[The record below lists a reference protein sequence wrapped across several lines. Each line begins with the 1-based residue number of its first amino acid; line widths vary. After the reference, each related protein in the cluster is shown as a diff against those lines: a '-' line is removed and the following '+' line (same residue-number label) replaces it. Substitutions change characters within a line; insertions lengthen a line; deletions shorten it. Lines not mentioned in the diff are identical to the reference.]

1 MNDKILGFKL
11 EESGRSIFA
20 GFNECSMTLIFTK
33 NPDGRERDLE
43 VSLSGLNLESDE
55 SAEWLNKEIKVGDEF
70 VVQVKESVPISPYRV
85 KEKSL
90 PYQEVLEKMSEEE
103 KLEMKLRQFK
113 YLEKKLKFKGLI

>member
-1 MNDKILGFKL
+1 MNGKILGFKL

-33 NPDGRERDLE
+33 NPEERERDLE

-55 SAEWLNKEIKVGDEF
+55 SAEWINKEFI
-70 VVQVKESVPISPYRV
+70 VQVKESVPISPYRV
-85 KEKSL
+85 KEKPV
-90 PYQEVLEKMSEEE
+90 PYQEILEKMSEEE